1 METLKPKIKVL
12 VIDDAAMVRRI
23 FSQELSKDPEI
34 EVVGT
39 AADAFIAREK
49 VAELKPDVLL
59 LDIEMPQMDGLTFLE
74 QLMVNNPLPVII
86 VSALAKKGHYL
97 SLRGLE
103 LGAAEVVAKP
113 GPAYSVKDMSEQL
126 IEKIKAVAQMKQC
139 KRFLAATAEPVT
151 VVSRQSSQPQTVK
164 IIAIGAATGGPEAIA
179 AIITRLPADM
189 PPILIVQHM
198 PFYFIKAFAER
209 LNGICALEV
218 KEAQN
223 QEPVTPG
230 KVLLAPGNMHMVLQ
244 RKDDSY
250 FVAVKDGPLVL
261 HQRPSIE
268 VLFRSVAMYAGP
280 QAIGVLLTGMGNDGA
295 QGLLDMRNAGAFTIA
310 QDESS
315 SAVYGLPREAVAI
328 KAVNQVSPLE
338 EIPQLLVDHI

>member
-23 FSQELSKDPEI
+23 FTQELSKDPMI

-49 VAELKPDVLL
+49 LAELKPDVLL
-59 LDIEMPQMDGLTFLE
+59 LDIDMPQMDGLTFLE
-74 QLMVNNPLPVII
+74 QLMENNPMPVII
-86 VSALAKKGHYL
+86 VSALAKKGH
-97 SLRGLE
+97 SVALRGFE
-103 LGAAEVVAKP
+103 LGAAEVMSKP
-113 GPAYSVKDMSEQL
+113 GPSYSVKDMSEQL

-139 KRFLAATAEPVT
+139 KRFLAATEQVT
-151 VVSRQSSQPQTVK
+151 PVSRKSNLPQTGK

-179 AIITRLPADM
+179 AILTRLPAEM

-198 PFYFIKAFAER
+198 SFHFIKAFAER
-209 LNGICALEV
+209 LNSISALEV

-230 KVLLAPGNMHMVLQ
+230 KVLLAPGNHHLVLQ
-244 RKDDSY
+244 PKGDGY
-250 FVAVKDGPLVL
+250 IVVVKDGPLVL

-268 VLFRSVAMYAGP
+268 VLFRSVAMFAGP
-280 QAIGVLLTGMGNDGA
+280 NAIGVLLSGMGKDGA
-295 QGLLDMRNAGAFTIA
+295 QGLLDMKNAGAFTIA
-310 QDESS
+310 QDEASC
-315 SAVYGLPREAVAI
+315 AVYGMPREAIAI
-328 KAVNQVSPLE
+328 NAVNQVAPVE
-338 EIPQLLVDHI
+338 EIPQILVDHC